1 MRFAALRA
9 RTGRFAVLVCL
20 RAWIQVDFP
29 EHRPAMCAEPQRF
42 HPARRTADSPMRS
55 ANHVRVIEVDNP

>member
-9 RTGRFAVLVCL
+9 RTGRFSRSCLAEGLDPGGFSRASTSYVCGAAAL
-20 RAWIQVDFP
+20 P
-29 EHRPAMCAEPQRF
+29 
-42 HPARRTADSPMRS
+42 PARRTSDSTMRS